1 MIDLLLVDD
10 HLSFREALAF
20 MLDREP
26 DMAVVAQAG
35 SAAEAG
41 TCDAG
46 WTVAVVDL
54 GLPDGGG
61 AELID
66 ALVEQASSGRVLVL
80 TASTARAD
88 LATALE
94 AGASG
99 VIPKTAA
106 MAEIIAAV
114 RTVATGGSLVEP
126 AELVDILREARR
138 HRERAQAGRD
148 LAQRLTPRE
157 REVLQALADGKSNRQ
172 IADQLHIT
180 VETQRT
186 HMVNILGKLGA
197 HSQLQALVIA
207 VRHGIVSVE

>member
-1 MIDLLLVDD
+1 MIELLLVDD
-10 HLSFREALAF
+10 HVSFREALAF

-41 TCDAG
+41 ACGAG
-46 WTVAVVDL
+46 WAVAVVDL
-54 GLPDGGG
+54 WLPDGGG
-61 AELID
+61 AELIE
-66 ALVEQASSGRVLVL
+66 ALVDQVSAGRVLVL

-88 LATALE
+88 LATAFE

-99 VIPKTAA
+99 VVPKTAA
-106 MAEIIAAV
+106 IAEIIAAV
-114 RTVATGGSLVEP
+114 RTVASGGSMVEP
-126 AELVDILREARR
+126 AELVGILREARR

-148 LAQRLTPRE
+148 LAQRLTRRE

-186 HMVNILGKLGA
+186 HMVNILAKLGA

>member
-41 TCDAG
+41 TCDAA
-46 WTVAVVDL
+46 WAVAVVDL

-61 AELID
+61 AELIE
-66 ALVEQASSGRVLVL
+66 ALVEQASAGRVLVL

-114 RTVATGGSLVEP
+114 RTVASGGSLVEP

-186 HMVNILGKLGA
+186 HMVNILGKLDA